1 VTRIHRSKSV
11 KDVFYQESMT
21 SPSKAVAC
29 LDAAKQVLVGLG
41 SDVSVDGYQVSA
53 ELGSFL
59 ATRAF
64 VGLFCPLNWLPIVV
78 SVDVT
83 EVDIRDGV
91 GQRNVTIGVGDRLP
105 WPIYMGRSRYAAR
118 CKQMAASV
126 RDGIVALLAQAA

>member
-1 VTRIHRSKSV
+1 V

-21 SPSKAVAC
+21 SPSKAVDC
-29 LDAAKQVLVGLG
+29 LDAARQMLGELG
-41 SDVSVDGYQVSA
+41 SKARVDGSRVSA
-53 ELGSFL
+53 EFGSFL

-91 GQRNVTIGVGDRLP
+91 GQRNVLVGVGDRLP
-105 WPIYMGRSRYAAR
+105 FAINLGRSRYKTR
-118 CKQMAASV
+118 CK
-126 RDGIVALLAQAA
+126 